1 MRQRFLSLAMLAVGL
16 TIGLLV
22 GRGTGVRAQPAALDS
37 LPLSGSVVD
46 SQGQPVRGLHISL
59 IRRSGQALNRGGGN
73 RFLASDQTDGLGQ
86 FNFDVVD
93 IKNEIDFP
101 LETSASL
108 EYVVFADS
116 AEQKRGTPAQ
126 TREITKID
134 FTAPRLGPYIQSVS
148 AVIHVK

>member
-1 MRQRFLSLAMLAVGL
+1 MRQRSISLAVLVVGL
-16 TIGLLV
+16 MIGLFI
-22 GRGTGVRAQPAALDS
+22 GRGTGVRAQPSALDS

-46 SQGQPVRGLHISL
+46 DQGQPVRAVHISL
-59 IRRSGQALNRGGGN
+59 IRRSGQALSRGSGN
-73 RFLASDQTDGLGQ
+73 KSLATDETDGLGQ

-116 AEQKRGTPAQ
+116 ADQKRGMPAQ

-134 FTAPRLGPYIQSVS
+134 FTAPRVGPYIQSVS